1 MTELIKLGA
10 RIVDNRGVPSG
21 KPCLL
26 KYVVP
31 PPDATLAQA
40 DVLLQDCQREAR
52 DAGVVWF
59 RVTMVILG
67 TFKVEGWDHKP
78 DNAQ

>member
-1 MTELIKLGA
+1 MAEIIKPGV
-10 RIVDNRGVPSG
+10 RIVDNRGVPEG

-31 PPDATLAQA
+31 PPDATIAQA

-59 RVTMVILG
+59 RVTQPLIG

-78 DNAQ
+78 EGA